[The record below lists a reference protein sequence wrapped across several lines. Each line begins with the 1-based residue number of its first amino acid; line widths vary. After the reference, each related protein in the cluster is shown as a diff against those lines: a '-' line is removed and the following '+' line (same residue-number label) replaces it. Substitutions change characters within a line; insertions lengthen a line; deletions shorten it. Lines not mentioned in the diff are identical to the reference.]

1 MHDISANQKQRE
13 ILWMNNDSR
22 FQISDFRFQISDFRF
37 QVSDFRLQISD
48 FRFQI
53 SDFRLQIPDSRF
65 QIPELQIPESRIQNP
80 DSRFQISD
88 SRCQISD
95 FRFQIL
101 SQWNVDSRLQWLVV
115 FPIPC
120 PVFWMPQPRIPDF
133 TAKHCWIPDSTSK
146 RFPGFR
152 TRDSLT
158 WGNNA
163 TAKRL
168 VVYAL
173 SSFTWITWDQAQ
185 FLRFL
190 YILSNGYS

>member
-1 MHDISANQKQRE
+1 MEDPGFQILNSRFQIPDFRFQISDFRFQISEFRFQ
-13 ILWMNNDSR
+13 MSDVR

-37 QVSDFRLQISD
+37 Q
-48 FRFQI
+48 
-53 SDFRLQIPDSRF
+53 
-65 QIPELQIPESRIQNP
+65 IPESRIQIP
-80 DSRFQISD
+80 DSRS
-88 SRCQISD
+88 
-95 FRFQIL
+95 
-101 SQWNVDSRLQWLVV
+101 QWLVG
-115 FPIPC
+115 FRIPC

-163 TAKRL
+163 MAKRL

-173 SSFTWITWDQAQ
+173 SSFTWITWDEAQ

>member
-1 MHDISANQKQRE
+1 MEDPGFQ
-13 ILWMNNDSR
+13 ILNSR
-22 FQISDFRFQISDFRF
+22 FQIPDFRFQTSDFRFQIADC
-37 QVSDFRLQISD
+37 RLQTSD

-53 SDFRLQIPDSRF
+53 PDCRLQMADCRLQIADC
-65 QIPELQIPESRIQNP
+65 RIQNP
-80 DSRFQISD
+80 DSRS
-88 SRCQISD
+88 
-95 FRFQIL
+95 
-101 SQWNVDSRLQWLVV
+101 QWLVG
-115 FPIPC
+115 FRIPC
-120 PVFWMPQPRIPDF
+120 PVFRMPQPRIPDF

>member
-1 MHDISANQKQRE
+1 MEDPGFQ
-13 ILWMNNDSR
+13 ILNSRFQIPDSRFQIPDFRLQIPDFR
-22 FQISDFRFQISDFRF
+22 FQISDFRFQISDVRC
-37 QVSDFRLQISD
+37 QISD

-53 SDFRLQIPDSRF
+53 SDSRF
-65 QIPELQIPESRIQNP
+65 QIPESRIQIP
-80 DSRFQISD
+80 DSRS
-88 SRCQISD
+88 
-95 FRFQIL
+95 
-101 SQWNVDSRLQWLVV
+101 QWLVG
-115 FPIPC
+115 FRIPC

>member
-1 MHDISANQKQRE
+1 MEDPGFQ
-13 ILWMNNDSR
+13 ILNSRFQIPDFR

-37 QVSDFRLQISD
+37 QISDFRCQISD

-53 SDFRLQIPDSRF
+53 SDFRF
-65 QIPELQIPESRIQNP
+65 QIPESRIQIP
-80 DSRFQISD
+80 DSRS
-88 SRCQISD
+88 
-95 FRFQIL
+95 
-101 SQWNVDSRLQWLVV
+101 QWLVG
-115 FPIPC
+115 FRIPC

>member
-1 MHDISANQKQRE
+1 MEDPGFQ
-13 ILWMNNDSR
+13 ILNSR
-22 FQISDFRFQISDFRF
+22 FQI
-37 QVSDFRLQISD
+37 
-48 FRFQI
+48 
-53 SDFRLQIPDSRF
+53 
-65 QIPELQIPESRIQNP
+65 P

-88 SRCQISD
+88 SRFQIPDSRFQISD
-95 FRFQIL
+95 LRSQISDLRSQISDLRSQISDLRSQISDLRFQI
-101 SQWNVDSRLQWLVV
+101 SESRIQNPDSRSQWLVG
-115 FPIPC
+115 FRIPC

>member
-1 MHDISANQKQRE
+1 MEDPGFQ
-13 ILWMNNDSR
+13 ILNSR
-22 FQISDFRFQISDFRF
+22 FQIPDFRFQTSDFRFQIPDC
-37 QVSDFRLQISD
+37 RLQTSD

-53 SDFRLQIPDSRF
+53 ADCRLQMADCRLQIADC
-65 QIPELQIPESRIQNP
+65 RIQNP
-80 DSRFQISD
+80 DSRS
-88 SRCQISD
+88 
-95 FRFQIL
+95 
-101 SQWNVDSRLQWLVV
+101 QWLVG
-115 FPIPC
+115 FRIPC